1 MSATAQNDTTNRIIP
16 DRRVCARYEVC
27 TRTLARWD
35 ASSTLGFPK
44 PIVINGRKYR
54 REDEL
59 EAWERARVAKGAA

>member
-1 MSATAQNDTTNRIIP
+1 MSATAQSDTTNRIIP
-16 DRRVCARYEVC
+16 DRRVCSRYEVT

-35 ASSTLGFPK
+35 ANPALGFPR

-59 EAWERARVAKGAA
+59 EVWERGRVAKGAA

>member
-1 MSATAQNDTTNRIIP
+1 MSATTQNDTTNRIIP
-16 DRRVCARYEVC
+16 DRRVCSRYEVT

-35 ASSTLGFPK
+35 TNPTLGFPK

-59 EAWERARVAKGAA
+59 EAWERAQVKGAA